1 MKKYALIGE
10 KLSHSYS
17 PLLHSEIFK
26 DLNIDATYELLEVKE
41 DELSKVIDNLKKGIY
56 SGYNVTIPYKK
67 VIMKYLDVITDEAKA
82 IGAVNTISY
91 KDGKVIGYNTD
102 YYGFKETVI
111 KNNIDVLNKDCYILG
126 TGGASLAVNKALI
139 DLGAKVKYV
148 SRNQIG
154 KNIISYDDLYKIK
167 NPYLVINT
175 TPVGMYPN
183 VSSSPL
189 DSNYAKDIKYLIDI
203 IFNPKKTKL
212 MIDSNSNING
222 LLMLVGQAIKA
233 EEIWQDMKYEK
244 SILDL
249 LKRIEMMI

>member
-10 KLSHSYS
+10 KLSHSHS

-111 KNNIDVLNKDCYILG
+111 NNNIDVLNKDCYILG
-126 TGGASLAVNKALI
+126 TGGASLAVEHVIL
-139 DLGAKVKYV
+139 DLGGKVIKV
-148 SRNQIG
+148 SRNPF
-154 KNIISYDDLYKIK
+154 KSLK
-167 NPYLVINT
+167 
-175 TPVGMYPN
+175 
-183 VSSSPL
+183 S
-189 DSNYAKDIKYLIDI
+189 LIH
-203 IFNPKKTKL
+203 FLP
-212 MIDSNSNING
+212 
-222 LLMLVGQAIKA
+222 
-233 EEIWQDMKYEK
+233 
-244 SILDL
+244 
-249 LKRIEMMI
+249 